1 MRKYLIYG
9 ALFLCMGLLLSSC
22 SKDDDPKA
30 SELAGT
36 WKVKEHNPQK
46 GQYAMNVVWEA
57 PNDVTLEMMGQKFPA
72 NGLSAYLTPMM
83 STLIKNALKDVT
95 LTTDGKVKST
105 VFKKKS
111 KEWVTV
117 DGYVTYKD
125 EGNGRLRL
133 FFDVDK
139 TLEGSSLDAQ
149 SLTQIKAALKN
160 GVPMRYTINGNSARF
175 YFDTETIKSMRAYLP
190 IIFSMAGNMP
200 SNVLESLKTGLPNVI
215 EKSTKIEFAVNM
227 ER

>member
-36 WKVKEHNPQK
+36 WKLKEK
-46 GQYAMNVVWEA
+46 GQTEVIWEA

-72 NGLSAYLTPMM
+72 SGLSAYLTPMM
-83 STLIKNALKDVT
+83 GNLIKNALKDVT

-175 YFDTETIKSMRAYLP
+175 YFDTETIKSMRTYLP

>member
-36 WKVKEHNPQK
+36 WKLKEK
-46 GQYAMNVVWEA
+46 GQTEVIWEA

-72 NGLSAYLTPMM
+72 NRLSAYLTPMM

-95 LTTDGKVKST
+95 LTTDGNLKATVYREKNGTKV
-105 VFKKKS
+105 
-111 KEWVTV
+111 EAERHA
-117 DGYVTYKD
+117 TYKD

>member
-1 MRKYLIYG
+1 MRKYQIYG

-95 LTTDGKVKST
+95 LTTDGNLKATVYREKNGTKV
-105 VFKKKS
+105 
-111 KEWVTV
+111 EAERHA
-117 DGYVTYKD
+117 TYKD

-133 FFDVDK
+133 FIDTDK
-139 TLEGSSLDAQ
+139 AFEGSSLDAQ

>member
-36 WKVKEHNPQK
+36 WKLKEK
-46 GQYAMNVVWEA
+46 GQTEVIWEA

-72 NGLSAYLTPMM
+72 SGLSAYLTPMM
-83 STLIKNALKDVT
+83 GNLIKNALKDVT

-149 SLTQIKAALKN
+149 SLTQFKAALKN

>member
-36 WKVKEHNPQK
+36 WKLKEK
-46 GQYAMNVVWEA
+46 GQTEVIWEA

-72 NGLSAYLTPMM
+72 SGLSAYLTPMM
-83 STLIKNALKDVT
+83 GNLIKNALKDVT
-95 LTTDGKVKST
+95 LTTDGNLKATVYREKNGTKV
-105 VFKKKS
+105 
-111 KEWVTV
+111 EAERHA
-117 DGYVTYKD
+117 TYKD

-133 FFDVDK
+133 FIDTDK
-139 TLEGSSLDAQ
+139 AFEGSSLDAQ

-160 GVPMRYTINGNSARF
+160 GIPMRYTINGNSARF

-190 IIFSMAGNMP
+190 ALLSMVGKMP

>member
-36 WKVKEHNPQK
+36 WKLKEK
-46 GQYAMNVVWEA
+46 GQTEVIWEA

-72 NGLSAYLTPMM
+72 SGLSAYLTPMM
-83 STLIKNALKDVT
+83 GNLIKNALKDVT

-139 TLEGSSLDAQ
+139 TFEGSSLDAQ

>member
-36 WKVKEHNPQK
+36 WKLKEK
-46 GQYAMNVVWEA
+46 GQTEVSWEA

-72 NGLSAYLTPMM
+72 SGLSAYLTPMM
-83 STLIKNALKDVT
+83 GNLIKNALKDVT
-95 LTTDGKVKST
+95 LTTDGNLKATVYREKNGTKV
-105 VFKKKS
+105 
-111 KEWVTV
+111 EAERHA
-117 DGYVTYKD
+117 TYKD

-133 FFDVDK
+133 FIDTDK
-139 TLEGSSLDAQ
+139 AFEGSSLDAQ

-160 GVPMRYTINGNSARF
+160 GIPMRYTINGNSARF

-190 IIFSMAGNMP
+190 ALLSMVGKMP

>member
-36 WKVKEHNPQK
+36 WKLKEK
-46 GQYAMNVVWEA
+46 GQTEVIWEA

-72 NGLSAYLTPMM
+72 SGLSAYLTPMM
-83 STLIKNALKDVT
+83 GNLIKNALKDVT

-105 VFKKKS
+105 VFKQKS

>member
-36 WKVKEHNPQK
+36 WKLKEK
-46 GQYAMNVVWEA
+46 GQTEVIWEA

-72 NGLSAYLTPMM
+72 SGLSAYLTPMM
-83 STLIKNALKDVT
+83 GNLIKNALKDVT

-139 TLEGSSLDAQ
+139 TFEGSSLDAQ

-160 GVPMRYTINGNSARF
+160 GVPMRYTISGNSARF

>member
-36 WKVKEHNPQK
+36 WKLKEK
-46 GQYAMNVVWEA
+46 GQTEVIWEA

-72 NGLSAYLTPMM
+72 SGLSAYLTPMM
-83 STLIKNALKDVT
+83 GNLIKNALKDVT
-95 LTTDGKVKST
+95 LTTDGNLNATVYREKNGTKV
-105 VFKKKS
+105 
-111 KEWVTV
+111 EAERHA
-117 DGYVTYKD
+117 TYKD

-139 TLEGSSLDAQ
+139 AFEGSSLDAQ